1 MIIKIRKTYDVAADY
16 TVNDALESCI
26 VKRDTNHLVNTMEL
40 VYRRDGKYAD
50 QFVIGAL
57 LWGLYG
63 ESGSTHTDTY
73 IITYIKITGKEIRA
87 TAEETCRYIFRR
99 CVVYPVSSSGSLSD
113 VINAI
118 YYQASPRP
126 DYTDR
131 YYYQLT
137 TGYSVYPIPSCSV
150 NFKTPITLLDAL
162 KGSEGSIAD
171 ATHLQIRLS
180 SVFRNTYLEIKLRFS
195 DYSNSVSDSVVV
207 GREIVES
214 SFERDLQ
221 YWINSYVPFWKGNVN
236 DTETIVTTGSG
247 YVGGTKYLCDAT
259 DVIDCSSKFA
269 TQPTTQ
275 QLSSAGQKYAN
286 ERRAQFTDGNYYV
299 KIQDG
304 MTVRQLSQDGETSIL
319 RSIDANIG
327 NLINITLLTGEKITA
342 RVTATEYDMLR
353 ERYTKIDLGEKID
366 SFSRMLAKDI
376 KR

>member
-1 MIIKIRKTYDVAADY
+1 MIIKIRKTYNVETDY
-16 TVNDALESCI
+16 TVNDALESC
-26 VKRDTNHLVNTMEL
+26 VVMRDSNHLVNTMEL

-57 LWGLYG
+57 LWGLYRD
-63 ESGSTHTDTY
+63 SGSTHTDTY
-73 IITYIKITGKEIRA
+73 IITYIKITQNEIRA

-99 CVVYPVSSSGSLSD
+99 CVVYPVSSSGRLSD
-113 VINAI
+113 VIDAI
-118 YYQASPRP
+118 FYQASPRP

-137 TGYSVYPIPSCSV
+137 TGYSMSIPSCSV

-171 ATHLQIRLS
+171 ETHLQIRLS
-180 SVFRNTYLEIKLRFS
+180 SRLFKTYLKITLNFS
-195 DYSNSVSDSVVV
+195 NYSNSISDSVVT
-207 GREIVES
+207 GREIAES

-221 YWINSYVPFWKGNVN
+221 YWMNSYVPFWKGNVN
-236 DTETIVTTGSG
+236 DTETVVTDGNG
-247 YVGGTKYLCDAT
+247 YVGGTKYLCQAT

-304 MTVRQLSQDGETSIL
+304 MTIRQLSQNGETSIL
-319 RSIDANIG
+319 RSINANIG
-327 NLINITLLTGEKITA
+327 NLISITLLNGEKITA

-353 ERYTKIDLGEKID
+353 EVYTKIDLGEKID

>member
-1 MIIKIRKTYDVAADY
+1 MIIKIRKTYNVETDY
-16 TVNDALESCI
+16 TVNDALESC
-26 VKRDTNHLVNTMEL
+26 VVMRDSNHLVNTMEL

-63 ESGSTHTDTY
+63 DSGSTHTDTY
-73 IITYIKITGKEIRA
+73 IITYIKITQNEIRA

-99 CVVYPVSSSGSLSD
+99 CVVYPVSSSGRLSD
-113 VINAI
+113 VIDAI
-118 YYQASPRP
+118 FYQASPRP

-131 YYYQLT
+131 YYYKLT
-137 TGYSVYPIPSCSV
+137 TGYSMSIPSCSV

-171 ATHLQIRLS
+171 ETHLQIRLS
-180 SVFRNTYLEIKLRFS
+180 SRLFKTYLKITLNFS
-195 DYSNSVSDSVVV
+195 NYSNSISDSVVT
-207 GREIVES
+207 GREIAES

-221 YWINSYVPFWKGNVN
+221 YWMNSYVPFWKGNVN
-236 DTETIVTTGSG
+236 DTETVVTDGNG
-247 YVGGTKYLCDAT
+247 YVGGTKYLCQAT

-299 KIQDG
+299 KIRDG
-304 MTVRQLSQDGETSIL
+304 MTIRQLSQNGETSIL
-319 RSIDANIG
+319 RSINANIG
-327 NLINITLLTGEKITA
+327 NLISITLLNGEKITA

-353 ERYTKIDLGEKID
+353 EVYTKIDLGEKID